1 VSGNVECLCSG
12 SSPDSSK
19 RDLTSLLTGRGA
31 SASATVTAE
40 KAAAIATKQGFDAV
54 LV

>member
-1 VSGNVECLCSG
+1 VSGNVECICSHA
-12 SSPDSSK
+12 STDSAK

-31 SASATVTAE
+31 STSATVTAE
-40 KAAAIATKQGFDAV
+40 KAAIIAMKQGFDAA